1 MFLEAFS
8 DNPFA
13 TNCWLLSADGN
24 EEALVID
31 PGFFADRVRSL
42 LTAAGKRPVAVLA
55 THGHYDHVG
64 AAAEM
69 CGDDL
74 PFYIH
79 KEDELALID
88 PEAWG
93 AGMPVPSAR
102 PVNTR
107 LLSDAEVVEHAGLA
121 LEVLHT
127 PGHTPGSVCFRLPEL
142 VFTGDLVFRSSIG
155 RFDFPNSSQAAM
167 MQSLGRFLAL
177 PDELAVYPG
186 HNEATSVGIERATNP
201 FLLRLG

>member
-1 MFLEAFS
+1 MYLEVFS

-13 TNCWLLSADGN
+13 TNCWLLAANGS

-42 LTAAGKRPVAVLA
+42 LAAAGKRLVAVVA

-69 CGDDL
+69 CGEDI

-79 KEDELALID
+79 KEDELALTD

-93 AGMPVPSAR
+93 AGMPIPTAR
-102 PVNTR
+102 PVVTR
-107 LLSDAEVVEHAGLA
+107 PLSHGDTVEHAGLA

-127 PGHTPGSVCFRLPEL
+127 PGHTPGSVCFRAPEF
-142 VFTGDLVFRSSIG
+142 VFTGDLVFKGSIG
-155 RFDFPNSSQAAM
+155 RFDFPNSSEAAM
-167 MQSLGRFLAL
+167 MQSLRRFLTL
-177 PDELAVYPG
+177 PDDLDVYPG
-186 HNEATSVGIERATNP
+186 HNQPTTVGIERATNP
-201 FLLRLG
+201 FLR